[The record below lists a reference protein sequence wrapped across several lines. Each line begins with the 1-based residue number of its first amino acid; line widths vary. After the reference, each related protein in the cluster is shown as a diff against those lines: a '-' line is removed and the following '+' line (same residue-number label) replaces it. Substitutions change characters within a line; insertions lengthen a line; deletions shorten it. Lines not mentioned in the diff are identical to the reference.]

1 MTNENTAMVE
11 AVKPTTD
18 RDFAIANS
26 NMAFSPDILDQMRQ
40 VGIASGLAEG
50 ETQSF
55 KDMCIAQGYTAR
67 SMIGAKGLGVEPTS
81 VEGQA
86 ANARYHALLDEAYI
100 GHVIAGARLDATDEN
115 LTGKK
120 REEFINS
127 EVERLEG
134 NLAKYRA
141 KIAMGT
147 NATTTVQDLLRKAK
161 DSVTYARNCIQSQED
176 INAGIKKPAKKK
188 QSRCDKAEATRKLW
202 AGWISDH
209 EDAETQMMG
218 EDLLEKLVE
227 CIEFGVFA
235 TPEKKAKKKS

>member
-1 MTNENTAMVE
+1 MTNENTAIVE

-26 NMAFSPDILDQMRQ
+26 NMTFSPDILDQMRQ
-40 VGIASGLAEG
+40 VGIAGGLAEG
-50 ETQSF
+50 ATQSF
-55 KDMCIAQGYTAR
+55 KDMCIAQGYTAKL
-67 SMIGAKGLGVEPTS
+67 MIGAKGLGVEPTS

-86 ANARYHALLDEAYI
+86 ATARYHALLDEAYI
-100 GHVIAGARLDATDEN
+100 GHAIAGAQLDANDEN
-115 LTGKK
+115 LAGKK

-141 KIAMGT
+141 KIALGT

-176 INAGIKKPAKKK
+176 IDAGIKKPAKKALT
-188 QSRCDKAEATRKLW
+188 RCDKAEATRKLW
-202 AGWISDH
+202 AGWIGDL
-209 EDAETQMMG
+209 EDAEAQMMG
-218 EDLLEKLVE
+218 EELLGQLVE

>member
-1 MTNENTAMVE
+1 MTNENTAMVD

-26 NMAFSPDILDQMRQ
+26 NMTFSPDILGQMRQ
-40 VGIASGLAEG
+40 VGIAGGLAEG
-50 ETQSF
+50 ATQSF
-55 KDMCIAQGYTAR
+55 KDMCIAQGYA
-67 SMIGAKGLGVEPTS
+67 SKLMIGAKGLGVDATS

-100 GHVIAGARLDATDEN
+100 GHATAGAQLDANDEN

-134 NLAKYRA
+134 NLAKHRA
-141 KIAMGT
+141 KIALGT

-161 DSVTYARNCIQSQED
+161 DSVTYARNCIQKQED
-176 INAGIKKPAKKK
+176 IDAGIKKPAKKK
-188 QSRCDKAEATRKLW
+188 LLRLDRVEATHDLW
-202 AGWISDH
+202 LGWFDDM
-209 EDAETQMMG
+209 EDAYKQAIGYE
-218 EDLLEKLVE
+218 LLEKVNE
-227 CIEFGVFA
+227 AIEAGVFE

>member
-26 NMAFSPDILDQMRQ
+26 NMTFSSDILNQMRQ
-40 VGIASGLAEG
+40 VGIAGGLAEG
-50 ETQSF
+50 ATKSF
-55 KDMCIAQGYTAR
+55 KDMCIAQGYASR
-67 SMIGAKGLGVEPTS
+67 SMIGAKGLGVDATS

-100 GHVIAGARLDATDEN
+100 GHAIAGAQLDANEEN

-134 NLAKYRA
+134 MLAKHRA
-141 KIAMGT
+141 KIALGN
-147 NATTTVQDLLRKAK
+147 NATATVQDLLRKAK
-161 DSVTYARNCIQSQED
+161 DSVTYARNCIQKQED
-176 INAGIKKPAKKK
+176 IDAGIKKPTKKK

-202 AGWISDH
+202 TSWIGDH

-218 EDLLEKLVE
+218 EELLDKLSE

-235 TPEKKAKKKS
+235 TPEKKTKKKS

>member
-26 NMAFSPDILDQMRQ
+26 NMTFSPDILGQMRQ
-40 VGIASGLAEG
+40 VGIAGGLAEG
-50 ETQSF
+50 ATKSF
-55 KDMCIAQGYTAR
+55 KDMCIAAGYASR
-67 SMIGAKGLGVEPTS
+67 SMIGAKGLGVDPTS

-100 GHVIAGARLDATDEN
+100 GHATAGAQLDANDEN

-134 NLAKYRA
+134 NLAKHRA
-141 KIAMGT
+141 KIALGT
-147 NATTTVQDLLRKAK
+147 NATTAVKALLDKAK
-161 DSVTYARNCIQSQED
+161 DSVTYARNCIKKQED
-176 INAGIKKPAKKK
+176 IDAGIKKPAKKK

-218 EDLLEKLVE
+218 EELLERLDE
-227 CIEFGVFA
+227 AIEFGVFA